1 VVEKEGEKER
11 ADSSPQTGRKKV
23 EKVYPPKP
31 CNVLKVQQCVTT
43 VLKRIYFLP
52 ASGKQVVDASKSEL
66 ISLLK
71 MLIEKKA
78 L

>member
-1 VVEKEGEKER
+1 MYSKF
-11 ADSSPQTGRKKV
+11 
-23 EKVYPPKP
+23 
-31 CNVLKVQQCVTT
+31 NNVTT